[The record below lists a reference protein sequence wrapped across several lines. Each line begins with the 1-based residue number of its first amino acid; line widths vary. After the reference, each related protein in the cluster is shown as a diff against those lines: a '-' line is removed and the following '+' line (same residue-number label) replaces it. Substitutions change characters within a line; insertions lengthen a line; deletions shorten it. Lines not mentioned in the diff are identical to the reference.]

1 LFERA
6 IAHKGF
12 SLVDVLS
19 PCVTYNRVN
28 TYDWYREHSYYLDDE
43 PGYDPTDRKQAWDM
57 LLHSEKTPLGV
68 IFQGNRSSYEDLRP
82 TNSREPIALQTLQ
95 GIDYAAVMEEFF

>member
-1 LFERA
+1 
-6 IAHKGF
+6 
-12 SLVDVLS
+12 
-19 PCVTYNRVN
+19 
-28 TYDWYREHSYYLDDE
+28 
-43 PGYDPTDRKQAWDM
+43 
-57 LLHSEKTPLGV
+57 LHSEKTPLGV